1 MHVCILCMCAYIG
14 FRFTLLS
21 RKPYSQQSD
30 IREGTNQTIFNEQDE
45 FLELFLLGKWLKRE
59 NLSKIII
66 NIIQ

>member
-1 MHVCILCMCAYIG
+1 MYASID
-14 FRFTLLS
+14 FRFTLPS
-21 RKPYSQQSD
+21 RKAHSPQSD

-66 NIIQ
+66 NTI